1 MKQMYGW
8 VPEKPPG
15 PFWIYQA
22 DPQTSLF
29 DGCQLEKLPEV
40 EPDLAFLAFLM
51 WAPLEDEQEARPNV
65 NKAARAK
72 RIVFFMTVGFKG
84 FSCVCLL
91 EQI

>member
-8 VPEKPPG
+8 VPETPPG

-40 EPDLAFLAFLM
+40 EPDLAFLAFLT
-51 WAPLEDEQEARPNV
+51 WAPLEDEQEARPNES
-65 NKAARAK
+65 KAARAK
-72 RIVFFMTVGFKG
+72 RIVFFMTVGF
-84 FSCVCLL
+84 
-91 EQI
+91 